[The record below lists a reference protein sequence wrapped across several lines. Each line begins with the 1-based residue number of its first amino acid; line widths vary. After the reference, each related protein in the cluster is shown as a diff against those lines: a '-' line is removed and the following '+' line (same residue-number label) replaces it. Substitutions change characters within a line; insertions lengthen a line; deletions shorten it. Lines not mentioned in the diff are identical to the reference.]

1 MSFVT
6 AKRERE
12 REILESGSV
21 REVKEFSEFSVRS
34 SICVVGCWRNGAGDS
49 SSGVDTVGFEIR
61 RFGRYSDDPRKS
73 TMYRPI
79 RDATGAGDLQ
89 DCWPVTAC

>member
-1 MSFVT
+1 MLLDAEGT
-6 AKRERE
+6 EL
-12 REILESGSV
+12 EIASAV
-21 REVKEFSEFSVRS
+21 
-34 SICVVGCWRNGAGDS
+34 C
-49 SSGVDTVGFEIR
+49 VDTVGLEIR
-61 RFGRYSDDPRKS
+61 RFGKYIDDPRKS